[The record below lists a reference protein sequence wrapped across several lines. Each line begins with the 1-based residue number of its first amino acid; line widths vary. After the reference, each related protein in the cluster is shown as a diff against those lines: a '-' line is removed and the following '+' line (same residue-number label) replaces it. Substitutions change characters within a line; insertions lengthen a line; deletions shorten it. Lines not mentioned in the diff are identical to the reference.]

1 MSVEAESVIWKARSD
16 QATPPPSGMPR
27 LIWEVLCAR
36 GFNND
41 ESIQKWLTPSLKN
54 LRDPYTLIDMDK
66 AVARLI
72 KAFTNKEKI
81 CIYADYDLDGTS
93 ALALLKKGFE
103 LLGFEDF
110 IHYQPSRLKEG
121 YGLHNDAI
129 QKIREQDV
137 SLMIT
142 VDLGITAVAE
152 VDFAKQIGLD
162 VIVSD
167 HHLPKEELPRAVA
180 VVNPNRSECQAKLGH
195 LCGTGVAFYIVLA
208 LRRALLE
215 QNLLTQDFDPKI
227 LLDCFAIGTLTD
239 MVPLI
244 EENRVLVKHGLL
256 QLAQTSRPGL
266 RVLLQALDLWGKP
279 LTSQDVAIRF
289 APKLNALSRME
300 MGIRPVDLYLIQ
312 DENEA
317 QKLVEQVLVN
327 NQSRVAS
334 QRGAEEEALQYLRA
348 HPPEHCIWIHSAHF
362 HRGVI
367 GLVANKV
374 SQEYKLPAFVGSVEE
389 SGQIVG
395 SVRIPDGLHIS
406 ALEAM
411 EFAQD
416 QLIQFGGHAAAA
428 GFELKIESAEL
439 FGQKLREFFS
449 QRLMVKEPR
458 FWLYDAA
465 ATLADLNPAF
475 MGWYEHLSPFGMQFQ
490 PPVFYLPQVKVAQVK
505 ELKGGHLKLTLS
517 DASSSGIVRTALW
530 FSPDRDH
537 PVLKKINEGLNV
549 AALVEPQWNHFNG
562 QRTLQLLVQ
571 DLKLS

>member
-1 MSVEAESVIWKARSD
+1 
-16 QATPPPSGMPR
+16 MPR

-36 GFNND
+36 GLDNN
-41 ESIQKWLTPSLKN
+41 ESIQKWLTPSLKS
-54 LRDPYTLIDMDK
+54 LRDPYLLIDMEK
-66 AVARLI
+66 AVARLLL
-72 KAFTNKEKI
+72 AFSKKEKI
-81 CIYADYDLDGTS
+81 CIYGDYDLDGTS

-110 IHYQPSRLKEG
+110 IYYQPSRLKEG
-121 YGLHNDAI
+121 YGLHNEAL
-129 QKIREQDV
+129 QKIRDQGV
-137 SLMIT
+137 TLLIT

-152 VDFAKQIGLD
+152 VDFAKQIGMD

-167 HHLPKEELPRAVA
+167 HHLPKEELPRAMA
-180 VVNPNRSECQAKLGH
+180 VVNPNRSECQAGLGH
-195 LCGTGVAFYIVLA
+195 LCGTGVAFYMILA
-208 LRRALLE
+208 LRRAWLE
-215 QNLLTQDFDPKI
+215 QSLLIKDFDPKV

-300 MGIRPVDLYLIQ
+300 MGIRPIDLYLTQ

-327 NQSRVAS
+327 NQSRVTY
-334 QRGAEEEALQYLRA
+334 QRGAEDEALQLLRDQ
-348 HPPEHCIWIHSAHF
+348 PPEHCVWLYSQNF

-367 GLVANKV
+367 GLVANRV
-374 SQEYKLPAFVGSVEE
+374 SQDYKLPAFIGSVEE
-389 SGQIVG
+389 SGQVVG
-395 SVRIPDGLHIS
+395 SVRIPDSVNIS
-406 ALEAM
+406 AIEAM

-428 GFELKIESAEL
+428 GFELKIENAER
-439 FGQKLREFFS
+439 FGQKLHEFFAERLKS
-449 QRLMVKEPR
+449 QEPR
-458 FWLYDAA
+458 FWVYDAV
-465 ATLADLNPAF
+465 ATLDDLNPGF

-490 PPVFYLPQVKVAQVK
+490 PPVFYLPQVRVAQVK
-505 ELKGGHLKLTLS
+505 ELKGGHLRLTLGDGS
-517 DASSSGIVRTALW
+517 AARSGLVRTALW
-530 FSPDRDH
+530 FSPDKDH
-537 PVLKKINEGLNV
+537 PVLKKITEGLNLG
-549 AALVEPQWNHFNG
+549 ALVEPQWNHFNG
-562 QRTLQLLVQ
+562 HKTLQLLVR
-571 DLKLS
+571 DLQLK